1 MQLSEAPP
9 RDWDARA
16 VPPTLSR
23 GFAMAAAAA
32 GHRTIYVDGGIAN
45 ALVLVRTLPVP
56 VMRSWTA
63 RAMVYVSG
71 GDADFMRVLMRAL
84 AARRIVHACVADPIA
99 GLPRQTIE
107 RAGIMP
113 VVAYRL
119 GHSMAE
125 TERQLFQR
133 LSPRRRRALR
143 RARHAGIVVSEIR
156 SPAELRDYCAMAGH
170 TDGGGA
176 GMPAASFAAIFGTMV
191 PRGQAVVF
199 LARRGDQPLA
209 GAIFLTSPDRMTFF
223 HAVSTSDSERAVSV
237 WDPDLVELPG
247 STAVLWHA
255 MKAARARGVPRLDL
269 GTVSAVEDRRH
280 PHFSIDHFRRSF
292 GGTLEPLHHGEVTL
306 SRLKHAFQERLMR
319 RSAWKRAHDIV
330 VLPFDPRT
338 IIGPTT
344 AGSGTDARRPAARS
358 A

>member
-1 MQLSEAPP
+1 
-9 RDWDARA
+9 
-16 VPPTLSR
+16 
-23 GFAMAAAAA
+23 
-32 GHRTIYVDGGIAN
+32 
-45 ALVLVRTLPVP
+45 
-56 VMRSWTA
+56 
-63 RAMVYVSG
+63 
-71 GDADFMRVLMRAL
+71 
-84 AARRIVHACVADPIA
+84 
-99 GLPRQTIE
+99 
-107 RAGIMP
+107 
-113 VVAYRL
+113 
-119 GHSMAE
+119 
-125 TERQLFQR
+125 
-133 LSPRRRRALR
+133 
-143 RARHAGIVVSEIR
+143 
-156 SPAELRDYCAMAGH
+156 MAGH
-170 TDGGGA
+170 TDGSGA

-306 SRLKHAFQERLMR
+306 SRLKHAFQERLML